1 MSEFKLTAKQY
12 EAIRV
17 LGSDAMHCLLW
28 GGSRSTKT
36 FTALR
41 AIAIRCAKA
50 KRSRHAVLRFRFNH
64 CKTSIVHDTWP
75 KMMRLCFPTIP
86 YTLDKTDWF
95 ARFPNGSEVWFGGLD
110 DKERTEKILGN
121 EYATIFLNECSQIG
135 YQARN
140 LALTRL
146 AQKCMVDDGS
156 GQLKLKAYYDCNPPG
171 KGHWLYKLFFE
182 LRDPDSKLNLSR
194 YDFAQLQMNPVDNQE
209 NLPTEYLESLK
220 KLPPRMRLRFY
231 DGSFTDEV
239 ADALWTL
246 ETIEKWRTDDGLP
259 DMQRIVIAID
269 PSGADDEDNAGN
281 DDIGIVVV
289 GLGVDGNAYLLEDL
303 TCKASPKVWG
313 NIATT
318 AFDRH
323 KADLIVGETNYGGAM
338 VKYVIQTQRK
348 RTPFKMV
355 TASRGKVV
363 RAEPIS
369 ALTESGKI
377 RFAGTFP
384 QLEDELCSF
393 TTAGYRGENSP
404 NRADAF
410 VWAMSELFP
419 GIVKEEKKPAERF
432 HRPHFSQVASGGW
445 MGA

>member
-1 MSEFKLTAKQY
+1 MSDFKLTAKQY
-12 EAIRV
+12 EAIRC
-17 LGSDAMHCLLW
+17 LGSDSMHCLLW

-50 KRSRHAVLRFRFNH
+50 RRSRHAVLRFRFNH

-75 KMMRLCFPTIP
+75 KMMRLCFPEIP

-110 DKERTEKILGN
+110 DKDRTEKILGN
-121 EYATIFLNECSQIG
+121 EYASVFLNECSQIG
-135 YQARN
+135 YAARN
-140 LALTRL
+140 LSLTRL
-146 AQKCMVDDGS
+146 AQKCPLDSGDGD
-156 GQLKLKAYYDCNPPG
+156 LKLKAYYDCNPPG
-171 KGHWLYKLFFE
+171 KGHWIYKLFFE
-182 LRDPDSKLNLSR
+182 LREPETKFNVGRAD
-194 YDFAQLQMNPVDNQE
+194 YAQLQMNPVDNEE
-209 NLPTEYLESLK
+209 NLPVDYLDSLR

-231 DGSFTDEV
+231 EGAFLEEV
-239 ADALWTL
+239 SGALWTL
-246 ETIEKWRTDDGLP
+246 ETIEKWRTETIP
-259 DMQRIVIAID
+259 DMQRIIVAID
-269 PSGADDEDNAGN
+269 PSGADDTDNASN
-281 DDIGIVVV
+281 DDIGIIVA
-289 GLGVDGNAYLLEDL
+289 GLGIDGNAYVLEDL

-313 NIATT
+313 NLATT

-323 KADLIVGETNYGGAM
+323 KADLIVAETNYGGAM
-338 VKYVIQTQRK
+338 VKYVIQTQRP
-348 RTPFKMV
+348 RTPFKML

-369 ALTESGKI
+369 ALTETGKI

-384 QLEDELCSF
+384 NLEEELCAFS
-393 TTAGYRGENSP
+393 TAGYTGEESP

-419 GIVKEEKKPAERF
+419 GIVKEELKPKERAY
-432 HRPHFSQVASGGW
+432 HRPSYQ
-445 MGA
+445 GAGSWLGA